1 MFEKALRQ
9 NLGTDIIRAH
19 TKQMFL
25 PDIKVWLFFCLVFLF
40 PLPEVNI
47 LNKIFVFNEEKKK
60 KLWKRGNLGQRER
73 CSLAQRIRAVG
84 NNTAYLQRDKR
95 GITFKVRG
103 GQTILF

>member
-1 MFEKALRQ
+1 MLVRTMKRLTRFWGVFRWKEGTWIMFEKALRQ

-60 KLWKRGNLGQRER
+60 KTLEKR
-73 CSLAQRIRAVG
+73 
-84 NNTAYLQRDKR
+84 
-95 GITFKVRG
+95 
-103 GQTILF
+103 

>member
-40 PLPEVNI
+40 PLPEVN
-47 LNKIFVFNEEKKK
+47 
-60 KLWKRGNLGQRER
+60 
-73 CSLAQRIRAVG
+73 
-84 NNTAYLQRDKR
+84 
-95 GITFKVRG
+95 
-103 GQTILF
+103 